1 MRKCWLR
8 FEVFLCAFIVA
19 SANGVSASDAA
30 TSKYT
35 KPSTPTN
42 LSATGGLEN
51 AYLYWKAPISN
62 GGQKITSYR
71 VRILESQTFYT
82 CKSSAT
88 SCTVPINN
96 PNKPSAKPAPLWF
109 SFTVAA
115 TNSIGTGPDSSVGH
129 SRVQVRFRATL
140 VLSNKFAPPT
150 PKVTPTPTPKVT
162 PTPTPTPT
170 PTLKPT
176 QTPTP
181 TPTSVPTPTPK
192 ATPSV
197 SATGITAFDGT
208 YTGSTVVSVYSGG
221 SQTPALVTP
230 VSITFVVL
238 NGAGSG
244 TTNDWTVTGQVID
257 AKGVAT
263 ITASNSMY
271 GSFTF
276 SATFAVDGATK
287 LMGGAGT
294 GSQTLVIPTLGELRV
309 EYSFNVR
316 RQS

>member
-1 MRKCWLR
+1 MRKSWLR
-8 FEVFLCAFIVA
+8 FEVFLCAFIMA
-19 SANGVSASDAA
+19 SANGVSASEAA

-35 KPSTPTN
+35 KPSAPTN

-71 VRILESQTFYT
+71 VRILESQTFYI

-150 PKVTPTPTPKVT
+150 PKVTPTPTPT
-162 PTPTPTPT
+162 F
-170 PTLKPT
+170 KPT

-181 TPTSVPTPTPK
+181 TPTSVPTPTSK
-192 ATPSV
+192 VTPSV
-197 SATGITAFDGT
+197 PATGITAFDGT
-208 YTGSTVVSVYSGG
+208 YTGSTVVTVYSGG
-221 SQTPALVTP
+221 SQNPSLVTP
-230 VSITFVVL
+230 VPITFVVL

-276 SATFAVDGATK
+276 SANFAVDGATK

-294 GSQTLVIPTLGELRV
+294 GSQTVVIPTLGELRV

>member
-1 MRKCWLR
+1 VLP
-8 FEVFLCAFIVA
+8 L
-19 SANGVSASDAA
+19 ANGVSASEAA

-35 KPSTPTN
+35 KPSAPTN

-51 AYLYWKAPISN
+51 AYLNWKA
-62 GGQKITSYR
+62 
-71 VRILESQTFYT
+71 
-82 CKSSAT
+82 
-88 SCTVPINN
+88 PINN

-115 TNSIGTGPDSSVGH
+115 TNSIGTGLDSSVGH
-129 SRVQVRFRATL
+129 SKVQVRFRATL
-140 VLSNKFAPPT
+140 VFSNKFAPPT
-150 PKVTPTPTPKVT
+150 PKVTPTP
-162 PTPTPTPT
+162 
-170 PTLKPT
+170 
-176 QTPTP
+176 
-181 TPTSVPTPTPK
+181 
-192 ATPSV
+192 
-197 SATGITAFDGT
+197 
-208 YTGSTVVSVYSGG
+208 
-221 SQTPALVTP
+221 ALVTP
-230 VSITFVVL
+230 VPITFVVS

-276 SATFAVDGATK
+276 SANFAVDGATK

>member
-1 MRKCWLR
+1 MRKSWLR
-8 FEVFLCAFIVA
+8 LEVFLCAFIMA
-19 SANGVSASDAA
+19 SANGVSASEAA

-35 KPSTPTN
+35 KPFAPTN

-51 AYLYWKAPISN
+51 AYLNWKAPISN

-71 VRILESQTFYT
+71 IRIIESQTFYI

-88 SCTVPINN
+88 SCAVPIKN

-115 TNSIGTGPDSSVGH
+115 TNSIGTGPDTSVGH
-129 SRVQVRFRATL
+129 SRVLVRFRATL
-140 VLSNKFAPPT
+140 DISNKFAPPT

-162 PTPTPTPT
+162 PTPTP
-170 PTLKPT
+170 KPT

-197 SATGITAFDGT
+197 PATGITAFDGT

-230 VSITFVVL
+230 VPITFVVS

-263 ITASNSMY
+263 ISASNSMY

-294 GSQTLVIPTLGELRV
+294 GSQTVVIPTLGELRV